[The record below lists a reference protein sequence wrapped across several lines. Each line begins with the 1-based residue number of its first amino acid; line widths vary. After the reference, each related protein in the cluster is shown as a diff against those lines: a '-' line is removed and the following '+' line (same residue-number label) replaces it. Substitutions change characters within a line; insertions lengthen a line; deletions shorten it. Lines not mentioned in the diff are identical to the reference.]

1 MMIMWVMI
9 VKIIMMILPLLLRI
23 LLLMIR
29 IMLTI
34 KMLIIIMKM
43 GQWMKMECKIMN
55 RDKEEDE

>member
-1 MMIMWVMI
+1 MGDDSEDNNDD
-9 VKIIMMILPLLLRI
+9 
-23 LLLMIR
+23 MIR